1 LTVIRNEYRYTSQ
14 LHPAVLELGREYALG
29 TIRGG
34 NARCRA
40 MLQTFADIILEDY
53 VPPPTSIVADY
64 RTHLDQTVLKP
75 SFTYWTTQCRPHSV
89 SMGNAFT
96 FLKSAVASLDRD
108 LPYHVPTATTKTTT
122 TRATPTGVTTTS
134 KEDQNQDGTTA
145 KDKTTNNDDDDDDEE
160 VPCAKRL
167 LQESIQQF
175 IQERLEYADQAI
187 AQHAFTKIERGDV
200 LMTFGYSEIIS
211 VLIDTAARELRGK
224 GGISGDGKATPSTS
238 SFATSSSSS
247 SSSCSPFF
255 VWVVDA
261 PPLWEGRQLIQQLQ
275 FWNIPC
281 GYITLNALGLVMDQ
295 NQQTKNKQVTK
306 VFLGA
311 SALLTNGSV
320 FGRAG
325 TACVALLA
333 QDYHIPVLV
342 CCETYKISNRVP
354 LLESITHN
362 ELGNPESLLVAPP
375 HGGGRGGVGESSLSA
390 AAAVAD
396 ASSSSLSDWKT
407 VPHLKLLHLL
417 YDVTPSDFIS
427 AIITEVGIIPPT
439 SVAVL
444 LREMNPQDSAVE

>member
-1 LTVIRNEYRYTSQ
+1 MSQ
-14 LHPAVLELGREYALG
+14 LHPAVLELGREYASG

-40 MLQTFADIILEDY
+40 MLQTFGDILLEDY
-53 VPPPTSIVADY
+53 VPPPPTTSGGVTDY

-108 LPYHVPTATTKTTT
+108 LPYHHVPTTT
-122 TRATPTGVTTTS
+122 TTTTTTGATTNT
-134 KEDQNQDGTTA
+134 KENVDDTTA
-145 KDKTTNNDDDDDDEE
+145 KDNTNDDDDDDDE

-175 IQERLEYADQAI
+175 IQERLDYADQAI

-211 VLIDTAARELRGK
+211 VLIDTAARELRGD
-224 GGISGDGKATPSTS
+224 GGISGGGKATPLTSS
-238 SFATSSSSS
+238 SFATSSSSSSSS

-362 ELGNPESLLVAPP
+362 ELGNPESLLVAPSP
-375 HGGGRGGVGESSLSA
+375 QGGGGGGESSSSSSTA
-390 AAAVAD
+390 AD
-396 ASSSSLSDWKT
+396 ASSLSNWKT